1 MTDVEIEMRME
12 MDSKVK
18 GKEKEKEKEKGRGK
32 GREGENEDLQ
42 TLKERFAEL
51 ILEEQFLV
59 DKPALVIRREG
70 LVELARAA
78 RALGY
83 DYLVCITGVDYR
95 AERGEFEVI
104 YNLYSYSKL
113 RHLVLKTRCPGGDPK
128 VPSLVEIWRSAD
140 WLERETYDLMGIV
153 FEGHPNL
160 KRILLP
166 EPWRG
171 HPLRKDY
178 DMEQE
183 QFVSRGPEGEDR
195 VSFDPEEGW

>member
-1 MTDVEIEMRME
+1 MNAI
-12 MDSKVK
+12 SKA
-18 GKEKEKEKEKGRGK
+18 KEKAEAKK
-32 GREGENEDLQ
+32 NEDLQ
-42 TLKERFAEL
+42 ALKERFAEF
-51 ILEEQFLV
+51 IVEEQLIV
-59 DKPALVIRREG
+59 DKPALVVRREG

-78 RALGY
+78 RELGY
-83 DYLVCITGVDYR
+83 DYLACITGVDYR

-113 RHLVLKTRCPGGDPK
+113 RHLILKTRCPGDEPR
-128 VPSLVEIWRSAD
+128 VPSLAGIWRSAD

-166 EPWRG
+166 EPWQG

-178 DMEQE
+178 DMERE
-183 QFVSRGPEGEDR
+183 QFVSKGPEGEDR
-195 VSFDPEEGW
+195 VSFNPEEGW